1 MVKIDSMRRLNKLAM
16 ISSSKKVNVG
26 VVAQLEEQSF
36 PIPEARNLNQV
47 IGKIYN
53 QHIIVNLK
61 KTK

>member
-1 MVKIDSMRRLNKLAM
+1 MRRLNKLAM
-16 ISSSKKVNVG
+16 ISSSKKANVG

-36 PIPEARNLNQV
+36 PIPEARNLNQF